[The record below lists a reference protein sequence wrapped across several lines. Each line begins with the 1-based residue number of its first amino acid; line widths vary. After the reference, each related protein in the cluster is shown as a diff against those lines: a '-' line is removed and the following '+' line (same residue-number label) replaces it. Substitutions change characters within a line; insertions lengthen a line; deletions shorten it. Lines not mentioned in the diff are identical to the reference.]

1 MRKKFKTLTASF
13 LCMCLLLASGCG
25 SSDDS
30 EVGGLNKRDNG
41 GGGGQATTQATTT
54 DVWTEATSQATT
66 QGQATTQATQA
77 PATTEATTQ
86 QQVTTEAV
94 TQATTQQQ
102 ATTEATT
109 QQTSSTTIQTKRI
122 ENEYYKVT
130 VPDGWNMETWGAGA
144 GFCFR
149 CTNPQDPSMVIFYA
163 GELYPIFTNEQQKV
177 PYANLGEY
185 GQLYL
190 DAPVFADET
199 VSSIYANWSNIVQFQ
214 MKYQGF
220 SLFPVMTNIVDQG
233 CQVTNDSMHT
243 VNANFTDSLGYV
255 YATSE
260 NGTSVISIT
269 RASIGGQAMDL
280 FAVGYDNSPRS
291 IVCMYFVEC
300 PQDKSDCVQT
310 LMECVTSLEFTEKA
324 LQEQQQALNGGSGI
338 GGTSLDDL
346 LEQNVTNVENPN
358 DDLPLPDGSVSM
370 DGYDK

>member
-1 MRKKFKTLTASF
+1 MRKKVKTLTASF

-30 EVGGLNKRDNG
+30 DVGGLNGRNNG
-41 GGGGQATTQATTT
+41 SGGGGQATTQATTT
-54 DVWTEATSQATT
+54 DIWGEDTTQATT

-77 PATTEATTQ
+77 PATTEVTTQ
-86 QQVTTEAV
+86 
-94 TQATTQQQ
+94 TQATTQATQQ
-102 ATTEATT
+102 QVTTEATT
-109 QQTSSTTIQTKRI
+109 QQTSSTTIPTKRI

-130 VPDGWNMETWGAGA
+130 VPDGWNMETWGAGS

-163 GELYPIFTNEQQKV
+163 GELYPIFTNEQQKT
-177 PYANLGEY
+177 PYYNLGEY
-185 GQLYL
+185 GQVYT

-199 VSSIYANWSNIVQFQ
+199 VSSIYANWQNIVDFQ

-291 IVCMYFVEC
+291 IVLMYFVEC

-310 LMECVTSLEFTEKA
+310 LMECVTSIEFTEKA
-324 LQEQQQALNGGSGI
+324 LQEQQQALNGGSSI
-338 GGTSLDDL
+338 GGTSFDDL
-346 LEQNVTNVENPN
+346 LQQSDTDVEKPDN
-358 DDLPLPDGSVSM
+358 DLPLPDGSVTM